1 MDFLKHFT
9 EKLKEAFDAF
19 RKDPIQSF
27 RVKLRRVRAE
37 QIRNL
42 LSDPDAMDLA
52 VFNRDI
58 WPAESETLHRTE
70 SVTGLSF
77 KDTLA
82 PDRAAQLEQWLDAGE
97 LEFHG
102 NYVWGSGASVFGA
115 KSKDTEEEKTNLI
128 RQAVRVLNDST
139 LTPSQKVEGILKIP
153 GFGPNIGTGLVMLFH
168 PDEFAI
174 YNKQSKGAL
183 SLLGHRTEP
192 LGEFQKSVRSLRD
205 RLGAT
210 DYLELDW
217 FLYLVNQ
224 EQIKIGR
231 PPKFWWVN
239 QGQRYEIERN
249 EGSISAPTQAK
260 DGKVLY
266 HWENVSRIC
275 KGDIVLSYFN
285 RRVVAV
291 SKAVS
296 QPTIERPAAGDSR
309 DARKLHRVGL
319 SFRDVSDPVA
329 LDMIPKELRIAE
341 GGPFNKNGGV
351 KQGYLFELS
360 NEFIKALA
368 EAAPDLYALVRSVL
382 QGDHP
387 NSTTN
392 KILSTFLTLLAS
404 AKGLD
409 DQQAAANWLMQH
421 EWGEILVSR
430 MDFYTGLGAILRKD
444 PGDVKGFTD
453 CLAGDNSTVLSGSV
467 ILRICI
473 RSFLENPQ
481 APGML
486 RDFLGDCSSPPTA
499 EDVTQF
505 IDRLVECAFKKKDGG
520 AVTADAALFCSAIL
534 SAVFPKHFVD
544 YRQGRW
550 KDFAEMLELGA
561 FPKASPYGEQLIWAG
576 KAAGNLTATETFK
589 MYFTD
594 VEPYWI
600 AAGLAYLLTKDEE
613 LKAMVQQ
620 ARNGDPKPPQ
630 LPKVAKNL
638 ILYGPPG
645 TGKTYISIQ
654 KAVEICDGT
663 APNDRKAL
671 VQRFGKL
678 QDDGRIAFVTF
689 HQSYGYEEF
698 VEGIQPV
705 LSEDAG
711 ADLGSTQA
719 GVVYECRDG
728 VFKRICSLAKGI
740 VSTAKGGSDLD
751 IEGVRVWKMS
761 LGNTRDPSQAYIYDD
776 CIENSYI
783 LLGYG
788 DGLDFTGCDDRE
800 AVKAKLRSESP
811 DIKNTDYNI
820 TSVNAFKNEM
830 AVGDLVIVSD
840 GNAKFRAIGRVTGEY
855 EFYRSE
861 EYGQK
866 RAVEW
871 LLVCDESLPREKIIT
886 KAFSQMTLYEP
897 RPSALKMD
905 ALRELL
911 SGQEQASPANHVLIV
926 DEINR
931 GNISKIL
938 GELITLLEPDKRLGG
953 ENELKVTLPYS
964 RDVFGVPSNLYII
977 GTMNTADRSIAFM
990 DTALRRRFEFQEM
1003 MPDLSVIRNNVGEGG
1018 SIAGVNVAALLDKIN
1033 KRIELLYDRDHQ
1045 IGHSYLMKADSLK
1058 DLRDTFLANVI
1069 PLLQEYFYGDWE
1081 KRCIVLGCPYS
1092 PETGRP
1098 ITVNQHPIITAE
1110 RLNAAELPGVNDDY
1124 ENSLRYVVNP
1134 SFVNAGEDALAPF
1147 FSGITASGK
1156 QNPEPVEESQE

>member
-1 MDFLKHFT
+1 MDFLKHST

-19 RKDPIQSF
+19 REDPIQSF
-27 RVKLRRVRAE
+27 RVKLRRVRAG
-37 QIRNL
+37 QIRDL
-42 LSDPDAMDLA
+42 LSNPDAVDLA

-58 WPAESETLHRTE
+58 WPAESETLHGTE

-82 PDRAAQLEQWLDAGE
+82 RDRAAQLEQWLDAGE

-102 NYVWGSGASVFGA
+102 NYVWSSGARVFGA
-115 KSKDTEEEKTNLI
+115 PLKDTEEEKTDLI
-128 RQAVRVLNDST
+128 RQAVRLLNDST
-139 LTPSQKVEGILKIP
+139 LTPSQKVEEILKIP

-174 YNKQSKGAL
+174 CNKQSQGAL
-183 SLLGHRTEP
+183 NSLGHRIEP
-192 LGEFQKSVRSLRD
+192 LDEFQKSIRGLRD
-205 RLGAT
+205 LLGAT

-224 EQIKIGR
+224 GQIKIDP

-239 QGQRYEIERN
+239 QGQRYDIERK
-249 EGSISAPTQAK
+249 EGSISAPTQAGG
-260 DGKVLY
+260 GKVLY

-291 SKAVS
+291 SKAIS
-296 QPTIERPAAGDSR
+296 QPTIERPVAGDSR
-309 DARKLHRVGL
+309 DAKELHRVRL
-319 SFRDVSDPVA
+319 SFRDVDDPVA
-329 LDMIPKELRIAE
+329 LDIIPEELRIVE

-368 EAAPDLYALVRSVL
+368 EAAPELYAMVVSLL
-382 QGDHP
+382 PGQGNDHS
-387 NSTTN
+387 NITAN
-392 KILSTFLTLLAS
+392 KILDKFLALLAS

-409 DQQAAANWLMQH
+409 DRQAAADWLMQH

-430 MDFYTGLGAILRKD
+430 RDFYTGLGSILRKD
-444 PGDVKGFTD
+444 PGNVEGFAE
-453 CLAGDNSTVLSGSV
+453 CLAGGNSTVLGGSV

-473 RSFLENPQ
+473 KSFLENLQ

-505 IDRLVECAFKKKDGG
+505 IDQLVKCAFQKRDGG
-520 AVTADAALFCSAIL
+520 PVAADAALFCSAIL

-550 KDFAEMLELGA
+550 KDFAKMLELGA
-561 FPKASPYGEQLIWAG
+561 FPEASPYGEQLIWAG
-576 KAAGNLTATETFK
+576 RAAGNLTGAETFK
-589 MYFTD
+589 KYFTG

-600 AAGLAYLLTKDEE
+600 AAGLAYLLTKDKE
-613 LKAMVQQ
+613 LRAMVQQ
-620 ARNGDPKPPQ
+620 ARNGGPKS
-630 LPKVAKNL
+630 KAAKNL

-654 KAVEICDGT
+654 KAVEICDGIT
-663 APNDRKAL
+663 PDDRKAL
-671 VQRFGKL
+671 VERFGKL

-705 LSEDAG
+705 LSEDAE
-711 ADLGSTQA
+711 ADPGSAQA
-719 GVVYECRDG
+719 DVAYVCRDG
-728 VFKRICSLAKGI
+728 VFKRICSH
-740 VSTAKGGSDLD
+740 
-751 IEGVRVWKMS
+751 
-761 LGNTRDPSQAYIYDD
+761 
-776 CIENSYI
+776 
-783 LLGYG
+783 
-788 DGLDFTGCDDRE
+788 
-800 AVKAKLRSESP
+800 
-811 DIKNTDYNI
+811 
-820 TSVNAFKNEM
+820 
-830 AVGDLVIVSD
+830 
-840 GNAKFRAIGRVTGEY
+840 
-855 EFYRSE
+855 
-861 EYGQK
+861 
-866 RAVEW
+866 
-871 LLVCDESLPREKIIT
+871 
-886 KAFSQMTLYEP
+886 
-897 RPSALKMD
+897 

-911 SGQEQASPANHVLIV
+911 SGQEQTSPSNHVLIV

-964 RDVFGVPSNLYII
+964 GDIFGVPSNLYII

-1018 SIAGVNVAALLDKIN
+1018 NIAGVNVAALLDKIN
-1033 KRIELLYDRDHQ
+1033 KRIELLYDRNHQ
-1045 IGHSYLMKADSLK
+1045 IGHSYLMKADSMK

-1081 KRCIVLGCPYS
+1081 KLCIVLGCPYS